1 MEILR
6 ITNLVQ
12 SITREPSVLATRFTG
27 KRFWDEF
34 QKQLSLYDRGDVVLL
49 SFDNIL
55 VMDASF
61 ADEVFGQI
69 AVMRARKEYEYPYLI
84 LADLNETCEENL
96 QMALVTRIERE
107 PNDKPHIRNCVLVI
121 KKGERLELAGK
132 YESHVQETFSVLAS
146 RKELS
151 ARELADTL
159 KISLNA
165 ASTRLKTI
173 ADLGLAKRVDLRD
186 AQGKQYIYHPLV

>member
-1 MEILR
+1 M
-6 ITNLVQ
+6 
-12 SITREPSVLATRFTG
+12 
-27 KRFWDEF
+27 
-34 QKQLSLYDRGDVVLL
+34 
-49 SFDNIL
+49 
-55 VMDASF
+55 
-61 ADEVFGQI
+61 
-69 AVMRARKEYEYPYLI
+69 
-84 LADLNETCEENL
+84 
-96 QMALVTRIERE
+96 
-107 PNDKPHIRNCVLVI
+107 
-121 KKGERLELAGK
+121 AGK

-151 ARELADTL
+151 ARELADRL